1 VQLRGLFHFTAKCS
15 CFNVDLIVSKDDTHE
30 IQVDPSSDDTI
41 VEEELFTESDYFS
54 ISQQTGMSVDDITKL
69 FSSVIDLFKDIPSKV
84 RDFDGLDI
92 PSLLTSI
99 ITYGVSLY
107 TGSSLAGYI
116 ASTVSFIMNICPK
129 VSHALNLAKDFVV
142 SNFQYLMTWVK
153 GVTLQTESGVTI
165 VQSVLSGLLSNPF
178 CVSFRDMILS
188 LVSARIFSKDVSSNI
203 SKIFGK
209 PKSMSLIEVCSVVV
223 EGISNMVKFA
233 SMLLQGHS
241 FSEIWNARDP
251 LSTFIQESEDLLRFK
266 DHLNRGFRVDGYM
279 LYSDFRLKA
288 QELIDVSSSIIS
300 SKSPYDSKIKIA
312 KSLTQDL
319 IAASVEVDRTVNS
332 QKRLPPFAFILCGP
346 PGIGKSHLLS
356 LIYEIYGEAMGRP
369 FEDSQVFA
377 RNKNTTY
384 WEGYIPYAQHI
395 IYYTELGN
403 ESKSYI
409 KTRGDPILN
418 EIQSLVD
425 SNPYPVDMA
434 FDNKGKFF
442 AVPEV
447 IAIDTNNRELHVGEL
462 MYSKSAI
469 RRRFL
474 YIDVSVLKP
483 FRSAKGTGIDIKKS
497 IEAGG
502 NYLNRYNFRCT
513 RYAPNGNDS
522 VIENVL
528 FDGDDVVDFT
538 HFLMGDIRA
547 YVSKQKEMI
556 SKDLTGFVRE
566 IGSNERKQFED
577 FFEPDACHLEE
588 WEIDELID
596 FEQKEIERENLENY
610 EANIFAESDILED
623 EDQLHDENL
632 PQPDSNL
639 LSKSKKDI
647 LRDAIKQGWDD
658 FKTYSMLLFSST
670 WLYFLCCC
678 TRGYRRDDPL
688 LDRIIGSHIW
698 IIVPLLVT
706 YFVWSTIFK
715 VVFTTIS
722 MFGYFAI
729 RYFGMK
735 QLNRYN
741 IIGIKLVRS
750 QAKAHVS
757 HLLFGTDYNP
767 FIIPSWATIGVV
779 FTIALV
785 FFKGYSL
792 YSSYN
797 KKQESE
803 SSQFFSDDAISS
815 ILQEKE
821 DVLGCG
827 RSKARVRV
835 NGQNATWNLAD
846 ISYSKPTHNGTA
858 LELYNS
864 VSSNLRF
871 VVVTSTKAKRPTHI
885 FGVCSHFAIINKHA
899 TCGDKDFKISYFPK
913 GKYDKEAE
921 FIEYSVFEDD
931 IVPFRDDL
939 LLIRVRGMRFRNF
952 LPHFL
957 KAPHPKRFRGAV
969 GSVEST
975 MVYHEDTI
983 SVQDKYS
990 EVTINGYIRY
1000 EREFVDGMCGVPLVG
1015 AVTRSGCSIVGIH
1028 CAGNK
1033 DCETRVGVAIM
1044 HSDVEEAIEKL
1055 KSKKDM
1061 LEVLSASVLNSES
1074 LCLPGLKSPFRFEHL
1089 PYINYLGSTGK
1100 PVFMN
1105 NRSNIVKSSLYGS
1118 LDAIFDTIDFE
1129 PDEHFVVPTLKPRM
1143 VEGEYI
1149 SPWNLSL
1156 KKVNQTSPP
1165 LNMRIVDRIVKEY
1178 SERIISMIKAKHG
1191 DDYSLAPLDIQTA
1204 VNGHERDA
1212 YLRRI
1217 NASTS
1222 GGYGYGA
1229 KNPHIPIVHEEDN
1242 IREATHELKTRINE
1256 ILEAYENGDS
1266 ANFIYG
1272 TSLKDE
1278 PRDAKKNA
1286 IGKIRVFYMTSLDNL
1301 IVSRMFLAP
1310 FYTMMVEDGEV
1321 FRTSVGTNMHSDA
1334 DAIYEQMRA
1343 FSDDIIEGDYSD
1355 FDVNNPFGIG
1365 HAAASVVLRVLKA
1378 FGYNTK
1384 ALNMTEG
1391 ILSDALFTLV
1401 HMNCDIFSKA
1411 GLQPSGKYGTAED
1424 NSLRAVLMQMY
1435 IYYTIP
1441 ALWETS
1447 FFKETMLLTYGDDF
1461 LNGLSKLAAKHLN
1474 NFVYRDAC
1482 LEHFNMKVTPAS
1494 KAGVMTKFVTRDD
1507 MSYLRRTWVWDP
1519 VHQVH
1524 NAKLNMNSIYKS
1536 LQWTAPSQVE
1546 SVADQELSTIRS
1558 ALWELFFH
1566 LDRDTHHNFRNL
1578 LVEAYCLAHEVPI
1591 GGVLQ
1596 DLPTWTNI
1604 ESKLFPEFQSESGE
1618 VRAKAVDMLNA
1629 LELEEVK
1636 EQYTAEELHLYKNL
1650 WSDPKVDV
1658 RAMKRNVSAQADSA
1672 ATKVFLDRLIKKKSM
1687 PDFYTESGELSS
1699 GLVSNSNRIS
1709 TQNFEDMVGDD
1720 EKTVEVISRSLH
1732 NGQYTLL
1739 QANDFLSR
1747 PVELASFSIPLSA
1760 DLGVSYPI
1768 WDLFTLEEAVRA
1780 KLRNYAYLRGDI
1792 CVRITVSGSPFHSGR
1807 LLVSYQPCANRNAN
1821 LNILTSSSNYRNM
1834 LLNYLSQ
1841 APESGIIDIK
1851 ANKPLMLRC
1860 PYISTKPA
1868 FRLWNESS
1876 SVISA
1881 TTSFADIEEAGRLY
1895 LYTLN
1900 QVKAVSD
1907 SPSTPYV
1914 QVVAWMENAQLGC
1927 PTATQLAISTESGEM
1942 DKNDEFETG
1951 PVEKFS
1957 SAAIQVSDAL
1967 KAVPFIAPFATASSF
1982 IFNGMKTFSS
1992 IFGWSKPPITGDPIF
2007 VKNRPFANGCH
2018 TIGASTVKRIGLD
2031 PKQEVSIDPSP
2042 CGVDQDDMIIS
2053 NMAAR
2058 ESYFTTFTWSP
2069 SDSVLSNSIF
2079 KCRVHPQ
2086 LDTIYSGAFRDYYQ
2100 PTALSYVST
2109 PFNFWRGDI
2118 VFRLDFVC
2126 SAYHRGKVVVYYE
2139 PNISQHALMD
2149 LDIDLNKQWIQ
2160 VIDIQ
2165 ETQSVELCVKWA
2177 ASRPWMK
2184 VMGAPNSI
2192 LNYQSFTNATAYEEV
2207 NGYIGV
2213 AVLTEIQSPDDSSIE
2228 VNVFVRGENMHFNAL
2243 TEANMPVERMRSES
2257 SVLNTESGEV
2267 KKNSDEPVTCIVLNE
2282 STATD
2287 DWISKMYFGEEPT
2300 SFRALLKRFVETRS
2314 GLIGAGNPLYKS
2326 VSATSNIVP
2335 NINPSYGSYVAGER
2349 TLLSYLRYAYLGTKG
2364 GMRKRIRLLGN
2375 DSFNSPML
2383 RTTVS
2388 LDGLSSNSSESF
2400 GWKYTHAQ
2408 VKQMGT
2414 VSFVPH
2420 TNGGIEAEIPF
2431 YSPNLFSFSFADN
2444 LVGDNPTGDM
2454 SDSWYR
2460 RYVCEFESDDAS
2472 LGGVKFIEESATAED
2487 FMFMRFMG
2495 SPCFS
2500 NPKIV

>member
-1 VQLRGLFHFTAKCS
+1 
-15 CFNVDLIVSKDDTHE
+15 
-30 IQVDPSSDDTI
+30 
-41 VEEELFTESDYFS
+41 
-54 ISQQTGMSVDDITKL
+54 MSVDDITKL
-69 FSSVIDLFKDIPSKV
+69 FSSVIDLFKDIPSQV

-99 ITYGVSLY
+99 ISYGVQLY
-107 TGSSLAGYI
+107 TGSSLAGYV
-116 ASTVSFIMNICPK
+116 ASTVSFIMSICPK
-129 VSHALNLAKDFVV
+129 VSHALNLAKEFVV
-142 SNFQYLMTWVK
+142 KNFQYLMAWIK
-153 GVTLQTESGVTI
+153 GVTLQTESGTTI

-188 LVSARIFSKDVSSNI
+188 LVSARIFSKDVSAKI
-203 SKIFGK
+203 SKVFGK
-209 PKSMSLIEVCSVVV
+209 PKSMSLLEVCSVVV
-223 EGISNMVKFA
+223 DGISNMVKFA
-233 SMLLQGHS
+233 SMLLEGHS
-241 FSEIWNARDP
+241 FSEIWNASDP

-266 DHLNRGFRVDGYM
+266 DHLNRGFRVEGYM

-288 QELIDVSSSIIS
+288 QELIDVSPTIIS

-319 IAASVEVDRTVNS
+319 IAATIEVDRTVNS
-332 QKRLPPFAFILCGP
+332 QKRLPPYAFILCGP

-356 LIYEIYGEAMGRP
+356 LIYEIYGEAVGKP
-369 FEDSQVFA
+369 FEDSQVYA

-384 WEGYIPYAQHI
+384 WEGYIPFAQHI

-403 ESKSYI
+403 ESKSYV
-409 KTRGDPILN
+409 KTRGDPLLN

-469 RRRFL
+469 KRRFL
-474 YIDVSVLKP
+474 YIDVSVLKE
-483 FRSAKGTGIDIKKS
+483 FRCSKGTGIDTQKS
-497 IEAGG
+497 IDAGG
-502 NYLNRYNFRCT
+502 NYLNRYSFRCT

-522 VIENVL
+522 VIEKVL
-528 FDGDDVVDFT
+528 FKGEDVVEFT
-538 HFLMGDIRA
+538 RFLMGDIRT

-556 SKDLTGFVRE
+556 SKDLTNFVKE
-566 IGSNERKQFED
+566 IGRNEKDQIKELSESDCCSDFNGQEFHDSIDLKQQEFG
-577 FFEPDACHLEE
+577 H
-588 WEIDELID
+588 
-596 FEQKEIERENLENY
+596 ENLENY
-610 EANIFAESDILED
+610 EVEVFAESAILE
-623 EDQLHDENL
+623 EENQPHDENL
-632 PQPDSNL
+632 PQPNSNL

-647 LRDAIKQGWDD
+647 LRSAIKQGWDD
-658 FKTYSMLLFSST
+658 FKTYSKLLFSSI

-678 TRGYRRDDPL
+678 ARGYRRDDPL
-688 LDRIIGSHIW
+688 LDRFIGSHIW
-698 IIVPLLVT
+698 IIVPFFVT
-706 YFVWSTIFK
+706 YFVWNTIFK
-715 VVFTTIS
+715 IIFTTVS
-722 MFGYFAI
+722 MFGYFSI
-729 RYFGMK
+729 RHFGLK
-735 QLNRYN
+735 QLGHYN
-741 IIGIKLVRS
+741 VIGVKLVRS

-757 HLLFGTDYNP
+757 HLLFGTEYNP
-767 FIIPSWATIGVV
+767 FIIPSWATIGFV
-779 FTIALV
+779 FTIAVVV
-785 FFKGYSL
+785 FKSYSL

-821 DVLGCG
+821 DELGCG

-846 ISYSKPTHNGTA
+846 ISYSKPVHNGSP

-864 VSSNLRF
+864 VSRNLRF
-871 VVVTSTKAKRPTHI
+871 VVVSSSKAQRPTHI
-885 FGVCSHFAIINKHA
+885 FGVCQHFAIINKHA
-899 TCGDKDFKISYFPK
+899 TCGDKEFKIFHFPK
-913 GKYDKEAE
+913 GKHDKGAGFE
-921 FIEYSVFEDD
+921 EYIITKDD

-939 LLIRVRGMRFRNF
+939 LLIRVVGMRFRNF

-957 KAPHPKRFRGAV
+957 KSPHPQRFGGAV
-969 GSVEST
+969 GSVESS
-975 MVYHEDTI
+975 MLYHKGTI
-983 SVQDKYS
+983 NVLDNFS
-990 EVTINGYIRY
+990 EVTINGYISY
-1000 EREFVDGMCGVPLVG
+1000 EREYVDGMCGVPLVG

-1033 DCETRVGVAIM
+1033 ECKTRIGVAIM
-1044 HSDVEEAIEKL
+1044 QSDVEKAIAKL
-1055 KSKKDM
+1055 KNKKDM
-1061 LEVLSASVLNSES
+1061 FEVLSASVLKSES
-1074 LCLPGLKSPFRFEHL
+1074 LCLPGLKSPFKFEHL
-1089 PYINYLGSTGK
+1089 PHINYLGSTGK

-1105 NRSNIVKSSLYGS
+1105 NKSNIVKSGLYDS
-1118 LDAIFDTIDFE
+1118 LDAIFDTIGFE

-1143 VEGEYI
+1143 VGEEYI

-1156 KKVNQTSPP
+1156 KKINQTSPP
-1165 LNMRIVDRIVKEY
+1165 LDMRIIDRIVKEY

-1191 DDYSLAPLDIQTA
+1191 NDYSLNPLDIQTA

-1217 NASTS
+1217 NPSTS

-1229 KNPHIPIVHEEDN
+1229 KDPHIPIVHEEDS
-1242 IREATHELKTRINE
+1242 IREATPELKTRINE
-1256 ILEAYENGDS
+1256 ILETYENGDS

-1310 FYTMMVEDGEV
+1310 FYTMMVEDGEI

-1343 FSDDIIEGDYSD
+1343 FSNDIIEGDYSN
-1355 FDVNNPFGIG
+1355 FDVTIPFGIG

-1378 FGYNTK
+1378 FGYNTM

-1391 ILSDALFTLV
+1391 ILSDALFSLV
-1401 HMNCDIFSKA
+1401 HMNGDIFFKP

-1424 NSLRAVLMQMY
+1424 NSLRGVLMQMY

-1441 ALWETS
+1441 ALWKTS
-1447 FFKETMLLTYGDDF
+1447 FFRETMLFTYGDDY
-1461 LNGLSKLAAKHLN
+1461 LNGLSKKAAEHLN
-1474 NFVYRDAC
+1474 NFVYRDKC

-1494 KAGVMTKFVTRDD
+1494 KAGVMTEFVTPDD
-1507 MSYLRRTWVWDP
+1507 MSFLRRTWVWDP
-1519 VHQVH
+1519 VHKVH

-1536 LQWTAPSQVE
+1536 LQWTAPSQIE

-1566 LDRDTHHNFRNL
+1566 LDRDTHHKFRNL
-1578 LVEAYCLAHEVPI
+1578 LVEAYCLAHKVPI
-1591 GGVLQ
+1591 NGVLQ

-1618 VRAKAVDMLNA
+1618 VRAKATDMLNA

-1636 EQYTAEELHLYKNL
+1636 EQYTAEELHLYKSL

-1658 RAMKRNVSAQADSA
+1658 RAMKRNVSAQADA
-1672 ATKVFLDRLIKKKSM
+1672 VATKVFLDRFLKKKSM

-1699 GLVSNSNRIS
+1699 GLVSDSKRIL
-1709 TQNFEDMVGDD
+1709 TQNFEDMVGEG
-1720 EKTVEVISRSLH
+1720 EKTVEMSSRPLH

-1747 PVELASFSIPLSA
+1747 PVELANFSIPLSS
-1760 DLGVSYPI
+1760 DLGVAFPI

-1780 KLRNYAYLRGDI
+1780 KLRNYAYLRGDL

-1821 LNILTSSSNYRNM
+1821 LTALNASPNYRTM

-1841 APESGIIDIK
+1841 APESGIIDVK

-1876 SVISA
+1876 SVIAA
-1881 TTSFADIEEAGRLY
+1881 TTSYADIEEAGRLY
-1895 LYTLN
+1895 LYTMN

-1914 QVVAWMENAQLGC
+1914 QIVAWMENVQLGC
-1927 PTATQLAISTESGEM
+1927 PTATQIEISTESGNME
-1942 DKNDEFETG
+1942 DDEFEAG

-1957 SAAIQVSDAL
+1957 SAAVQVSDAL
-1967 KAVPFIAPFATASSF
+1967 KVVPYIAPFATASSF

-1992 IFGWSKPPITGDPIF
+1992 IFGWSKPPIVGDPIF
-2007 VKNRPFANGCH
+2007 VKNRPFANGCQ

-2042 CGVDQDDMIIS
+2042 CGVDQDDMIIA
-2053 NMAAR
+2053 NIAAR
-2058 ESYFTTFTWSP
+2058 ESYFTTFTWAP
-2069 SDSVLSNSIF
+2069 TDSILSNSIF

-2086 LDTIYSGAFRDYYQ
+2086 LDTVYRGFGLKDYYQ
-2100 PTALSYVST
+2100 PTALSFAST
-2109 PFNFWRGDI
+2109 PFTFWRGDL
-2118 VFRLDFVC
+2118 VFRFDFVC
-2126 SAYHRGKVVVYYE
+2126 SAYHRGKLVVYYE

-2165 ETQSVELCVKWA
+2165 ETQSVEFCVKWA
-2177 ASRPWMK
+2177 ASRPWMRL
-2184 VMGAPNSI
+2184 MNAPKSI
-2192 LNYQSFTNATAYEEV
+2192 LNYQSFTNSSAYQEV

-2228 VNVFVRGENMHFNAL
+2228 VNVFVRGENMRFNAL
-2243 TEANMPVERMRSES
+2243 TEANMPSERM
-2257 SVLNTESGEV
+2257 VLDPFDMGLMPPELFNVTTESGMV
-2267 KKNSDEPVTCIVLNE
+2267 KDNSDQPVSCISLND

-2287 DWISKMYFGEEPT
+2287 DWISKMYFGEEPV
-2300 SFRALLKRFVETRS
+2300 SFRSLLKRYVETRH
-2314 GLIGAGNPLYKS
+2314 AS
-2326 VSATSNIVP
+2326 VDVGTSSDRCVIATSNIMP
-2335 NINPSYGSYVAGER
+2335 NIDPPYGSAISGEK

-2364 GMRKRIRLLGN
+2364 GMRKRVRLLGN
-2375 DSFNSPML
+2375 SSFDSPYL
-2383 RTTVS
+2383 RTSIS
-2388 LDGLSSNSSESF
+2388 LLEFGGSYLENFEWTSS
-2400 GWKYTHAQ
+2400 HAQ

-2420 TNGGIEAEIPF
+2420 TNGGLEAEIPF
-2431 YSPNLFSFSFADN
+2431 YSPNLFSYSFADN
-2444 LVGDNPTGDM
+2444 LIGDNPTGDM
-2454 SDSWYR
+2454 SVSWYK
-2460 RYVCEFESDDAS
+2460 RYICQFESMDGS
-2472 LGGVKFIEESATAED
+2472 VGGAEFIEETATAED

-2495 SPCFS
+2495 APCFS
-2500 NPKIV
+2500 NDKIL

>member
-1 VQLRGLFHFTAKCS
+1 MQLHGLFHFTAKCS

-30 IQVDPSSDDTI
+30 AKVDPSSDDPI
-41 VEEELFTESDYFS
+41 VKKELSTESDYFS
-54 ISQQTGMSVDDITKL
+54 ISQQTGMSVDEITKL
-69 FSSVIDLFKDIPSKV
+69 FKSVIDLFKDIPSKV

-99 ITYGVSLY
+99 ISYGVSLY
-107 TGSSLAGYI
+107 TGSSLANYV
-116 ASTVSFIMNICPK
+116 ASTVSFILSICPK
-129 VSHALNLAKDFVV
+129 VSHALDLAKNFIV
-142 SNFQYLMTWVK
+142 SNFNYLVSWVK
-153 GVTLQTESGVTI
+153 GVTLQTESGINV

-188 LVSARIFSKDVSSNI
+188 LVSARIFSKDVSKNI
-203 SKIFGK
+203 TRIFGK
-209 PKSMSLIEVCSVVV
+209 PKAMSLIEVCSVVV

-233 SMLLQGHS
+233 SMLIQGHS
-241 FSEIWNARDP
+241 FSEIWNASDP
-251 LSTFIQESEDLLRFK
+251 LAAFISESQELLKYK
-266 DHLNRGFRVDGYM
+266 DHLNRGFRVEGYM

-288 QELIDVSSSIIS
+288 QELIDASKSIIS
-300 SKSPYDSKIKIA
+300 SKSPYDANIKTA
-312 KSLTQDL
+312 KQLTQDL
-319 IAASVEVDRTVNS
+319 VNATIEVDRIVNS
-332 QKRLPPFAFILCGP
+332 QKRIPPYAFILCGP

-356 LIYEIYGEAMGRP
+356 LIYEIYGEAVGKP
-369 FEDSQVFA
+369 FEDSQVYA
-377 RNKNTTY
+377 RNKNTTF
-384 WEGYIPYAQHI
+384 WEGYVPFAQHI

-409 KTRGDPILN
+409 KSRGDPLLN

-434 FDNKGKFF
+434 FDNKGKYF

-447 IAIDTNNRELHVGEL
+447 IAIDTNNRDLHVDEL

-469 RRRFL
+469 KRRFL
-474 YIDVSVLKP
+474 YIDVSVLEP
-483 FRSAKGTGIDIKKS
+483 FRNERGTGIDTRKS
-497 IEAGG
+497 VEAGG
-502 NYLNRYNFRCT
+502 NYLNRYKFRCT
-513 RYAPNGNDS
+513 RYSPNGNHS
-522 VIENVL
+522 VIENIL
-528 FDGDDVVDFT
+528 FDGDDVSDFT
-538 HFLMGDIRA
+538 RFLMDDVRS
-547 YVSKQKEMI
+547 YVTKQKEMI
-556 SKDLTGFVRE
+556 SKDLTGFVRDIGMAQQGCEPLSDDEEKQGYKPFSDGEDKRDGYE
-566 IGSNERKQFED
+566 I
-577 FFEPDACHLEE
+577 LT
-588 WEIDELID
+588 
-596 FEQKEIERENLENY
+596 
-610 EANIFAESDILED
+610 ESDILGD
-623 EDQLHDENL
+623 ERAKRRQDQ
-632 PQPDSNL
+632 
-639 LSKSKKDI
+639 I
-647 LRDAIKQGWDD
+647 LASEKLIGELIDDDANVLKDAIKQSWTDS
-658 FKTYSMLLFSST
+658 KTYVSMLFTSVC
-670 WLYFLCCC
+670 LYILCCC
-678 TRGYRRDDPL
+678 RRGYRRGDPL
-688 LDRIIGSHIW
+688 IDRIVASHIW
-698 IIVPLLVT
+698 ILVPYVIT
-706 YFVWSTIFK
+706 YFMWGTVLK
-715 VVFTTIS
+715 VILTIS
-722 MFGYFAI
+722 SMGGYFTI
-729 RYFGMK
+729 RHFGVK
-735 QLNRYN
+735 QLSRYN
-741 IIGIKLVRS
+741 SIGVKVIGN
-750 QAKAHVS
+750 QAKAHIS
-757 HLLFGTDYNP
+757 HLLFGTYYNP
-767 FIIPSWATIGVV
+767 FVIPSWTTIGFV
-779 FTIALV
+779 FTAAII
-785 FFKGYSL
+785 FFKGYSF

-803 SSQFFSDDAISS
+803 SSHFFSDDAISKV
-815 ILQEKE
+815 LQEKE
-821 DVLGCG
+821 DELGCG

-835 NGQNATWNLAD
+835 NGQNETWNLAD
-846 ISYSKPTHNGTA
+846 ISYSKPVHNGSV

-871 VVVTSTKAKRPTHI
+871 VVVTSSKAKRPTHI
-885 FGVCSHFAIINKHA
+885 FGVCSWFAIINKHA
-899 TCGDKDFKISYFPK
+899 TCGDRKFKLSYFPK
-913 GKYDKEAE
+913 GKHDNGAE
-921 FIEYSVFEDD
+921 FIEYSISEND

-939 LLIRVRGMRFRNF
+939 LLIRVKGMRFRNF

-957 KAPHPKRFRGAV
+957 KAPHPKRFTGAV

-983 SVQDKYS
+983 NVHDNFSD
-990 EVTINGYIRY
+990 VTINGFIRY
-1000 EREFVDGMCGVPLVG
+1000 ERGYVDGMCGVPLVG

-1033 DCETRVGVAIM
+1033 DSETRIGVAIK
-1044 HSDVEEAIEKL
+1044 HSDVKEAIEKL
-1055 KSKKDM
+1055 KNKIDM
-1061 LEVLSASVLNSES
+1061 LEVLSASVLKSES

-1105 NRSNIVKSSLYGS
+1105 NRSNIVKSSIYSS
-1118 LDAIFDTIDFE
+1118 LDAIFDTIDFK
-1129 PDEHFVVPTLKPRM
+1129 PDEHFVAPNLKPRL

-1165 LNMRIVDRIVKEY
+1165 LDMRIVDRIVKEY

-1204 VNGHERDA
+1204 VNGHEHDA

-1256 ILEAYENGDS
+1256 ILETYENGDS

-1278 PRDAKKNA
+1278 PREAKKNA

-1334 DAIYEQMRA
+1334 DAIYEQMEA
-1343 FSDDIIEGDYSD
+1343 FSDHIIEGDYSD
-1355 FDVNNPFGIG
+1355 FDVNNPFGIA
-1365 HAAASVVLRVLKA
+1365 HAAASVILKVLRA

-1384 ALNMTEG
+1384 ALKMTEG

-1401 HMNCDIFSKA
+1401 HMNGDIFSKP

-1441 ALWETS
+1441 ALWDTS
-1447 FFKETMLLTYGDDF
+1447 FFEETMLLTYGDDF

-1507 MSYLRRTWVWDP
+1507 MSYLRRTWVWDS
-1519 VHQVH
+1519 VHKVH

-1566 LDRDTHHNFRNL
+1566 LDRETHHNFRNL
-1578 LVEAYCLAHEVPI
+1578 LVEAYCLAHKVPI

-1604 ESKLFPEFQSESGE
+1604 ESKLFPEFHSESGDI
-1618 VRAKAVDMLNA
+1618 RAKATDMLNA

-1636 EQYTAEELHLYKNL
+1636 EQYTAEELHLYKSL

-1658 RAMKRNVSAQADSA
+1658 RAMKRNVSAQADSV
-1672 ATKVFLDRLIKKKSM
+1672 ATKVFLDRFLKKKSM

-1699 GLVSNSNRIS
+1699 GLVSDSKRIS
-1709 TQNFEDMVGDD
+1709 TQNFEDMVGDG
-1720 EKTVEVISRSLH
+1720 EKTVEMSSRPLH

-1747 PVELASFSIPLSA
+1747 PVELANFSIPLSS
-1760 DLGVSYPI
+1760 DLGVAFPI

-1780 KLRNYAYLRGDI
+1780 KLRNYAYLRGDL

-1807 LLVSYQPCANRNAN
+1807 LLVSYQPCANRNRN
-1821 LNILTSSSNYRNM
+1821 LTVLNASPNFRTM

-1841 APESGIIDIK
+1841 APESGIIDVK

-1876 SVISA
+1876 SVIAA
-1881 TTSFADIEEAGRLY
+1881 TTSYADIEEAGRLY
-1895 LYTLN
+1895 LYTMN

-1914 QVVAWMENAQLGC
+1914 QIVAWMENVQLGC
-1927 PTATQLAISTESGEM
+1927 PTATQIEISTESGDM
-1942 DKNDEFETG
+1942 KDDEFEAG

-1957 SAAIQVSDAL
+1957 SAAVQVSDAL
-1967 KAVPFIAPFATASSF
+1967 KVVPYIAPFATASSF

-1992 IFGWSKPPITGDPIF
+1992 IFGWSKPPIVGDPIF
-2007 VKNRPFANGCH
+2007 VKNRPFGNGCQ

-2042 CGVDQDDMIIS
+2042 CGVDQDDMIIA
-2053 NMAAR
+2053 NIAAR
-2058 ESYFTTFTWSP
+2058 ESYFTTFTWAP
-2069 SDSVLSNSIF
+2069 TDSILSNSIF

-2086 LDTIYSGAFRDYYQ
+2086 LDTIYNGVVLKDYYQ
-2100 PTALSYVST
+2100 PTALSFAST
-2109 PFNFWRGDI
+2109 PFTFWRGDI
-2118 VFRLDFVC
+2118 VFRFDFVC
-2126 SAYHRGKVVVYYE
+2126 SAYHRGKLVVYYE
-2139 PNISQHALMD
+2139 PNIAQHALMD

-2165 ETQSVELCVKWA
+2165 ETQSVEFCVKWA
-2177 ASRPWMK
+2177 ASRPWMRL
-2184 VMGAPNSI
+2184 MNAPKSI
-2192 LNYQSFTNATAYEEV
+2192 LNYQSFTNYSAYQEV

-2243 TEANMPVERMRSES
+2243 TEANMPSERMVPD
-2257 SVLNTESGEV
+2257 SVILTESGII
-2267 KKNSDEPVTCIVLNE
+2267 KDNSDQPVTCISLND

-2287 DWISKMYFGEEPT
+2287 DWISKMYFGEEPI
-2300 SFRALLKRFVETRS
+2300 SFRSLLKRYVETRYAYVDAS
-2314 GLIGAGNPLYKS
+2314 TSSKKC
-2326 VSATSNIVP
+2326 VSAISNIMP
-2335 NINPSYGSYVAGER
+2335 NIDPPYGSTISGEK

-2364 GMRKRIRLLGN
+2364 GMRKRVRILGN
-2375 DSFNSPML
+2375 SSFDSPYL
-2383 RTTVS
+2383 RSEIS
-2388 LDGLSSNSSESF
+2388 LLEFGGSYLESF
-2400 GWKYTHAQ
+2400 EWSSSHAQ

-2420 TNGGIEAEIPF
+2420 TNGGLEAEIPF
-2431 YSPNLFSFSFADN
+2431 YSPNLFSYSFADN
-2444 LVGDNPTGDM
+2444 LIGDNPIGDM
-2454 SDSWYR
+2454 SVSWYK
-2460 RYVCEFESDDAS
+2460 RYICQFESMDGS
-2472 LGGVKFIEESATAED
+2472 VGGVKFIEETATAED

-2495 SPCFS
+2495 APCFS
-2500 NPKIV
+2500 NNKIV